1 MWPKKSSTLSP
12 KIQRKSMLPAMCATP
27 ECRNKLVT
35 NGRNAPTKS
44 MFPARKAGKRAGM
57 VALAIRKALAKCGG
71 SVISCRKTAMF
82 AQISRTLTIG
92 NRRCGLRSLS
102 GMNTKSRG
110 QSNQN
115 RQKDKALRM
124 LVKAVDRR
132 SFHAKKQKYFLIS
145 ENRELTRQF
154 GISVRDAL
162 RARCGCDI

>member
-1 MWPKKSSTLSP
+1 
-12 KIQRKSMLPAMCATP
+12 MLPAICAKP
-27 ECRNKLVT
+27 ECRNMLLT
-35 NGRNAPTKS
+35 SGRNAPTKS

-57 VALAIRKALAKCGG
+57 VALAIRNALAKCGG

-82 AQISRTLTIG
+82 EQINRALTIG

-124 LVKAVDRR
+124 LVNAADHR
-132 SFHAKKQKYFLIS
+132 SFYAKKQKMLF
-145 ENRELTRQF
+145 
-154 GISVRDAL
+154 
-162 RARCGCDI
+162 